1 MTATSNLD
9 FSRRPEDSFRLRV
22 VNLEDF
28 IKNELRSAI
37 SKGLPGS
44 QVHSRVVKM
53 RRNIK
58 IGESALDQTQ
68 NNNQTTLH

>member
-22 VNLEDF
+22 VNLEDL
-28 IKNELRSAI
+28 IKNELRSAM
-37 SKGLPGS
+37 SKGLASS
-44 QVHSRVVKM
+44 QVHSRAVKM
-53 RRNIK
+53 RRETNIGK
-58 IGESALDQTQ
+58 SALDQTI